1 MRAAL
6 REVASECL
14 WSPLA
19 SPRLI
24 HYKPEARGA
33 AHAYDHV
40 PAGERPTFHEIRAL
54 GTWLYER

>member
-6 REVASECL
+6 HEVVSECL
-14 WSPLA
+14 RSPLA
-19 SPRLI
+19 PPRLI
-24 HYKPEARGA
+24 HYKPKARGA

>member
-6 REVASECL
+6 CEVVSECL
-14 WSPLA
+14 RSPLT

-24 HYKPEARGA
+24 HYKPKARGA
-33 AHAYDHV
+33 AHAYDHI